1 MDGINDGVGYLKD
14 EHLRVL
20 VQLYKKLC
28 GYVRISSLGRNIEE
42 VVNKGSSILAIVQG
56 PGLGAALTSTPH
68 PRMETPNFGDI
79 SAIQSFREDVEV
91 EDSTAE
97 NETGVSMQ
105 RNETRSPDEVED
117 SIAENETEVS
127 MQMNET
133 RNPDDWMKRAQ
144 RRNNSPKKDYLENEN
159 EFITITEDL
168 DLLDEYEILK
178 PEEAIQL
185 YPNED
190 KLMGKEE
197 NITKKDEITE
207 NVKDLKVD
215 IKLHRGLKLGKPHPP
230 SNVGKG
236 KIGIKL
242 TRKNHTLVTKKME
255 EKTMTKSKR
264 KLVAKNSTD
273 VKATFKKPKKVTK
286 RRRMSIFEVFPE
298 NNTTVI
304 LEDVRRPSMRRA
316 AKKIKLSMEDSQ
328 DDIEDF
334 LTDQNGN
341 TSRIKRKPKTPAK
354 KAKIESKKMTPSNDS
369 MSGKGRKRRTRL
381 VFNFLNARFVN
392 LQSMYI
398 ITMQV

>member
-1 MDGINDGVGYLKD
+1 MDGSNDGSGYLQD
-14 EHLRVL
+14 DQLRIL
-20 VQLYKKLC
+20 VQSYKKLC

-56 PGLGAALTSTPH
+56 QESRGQGQVATLTSTPH
-68 PRMETPNFGDI
+68 PRRETPNFGDI
-79 SAIQSFREDVEV
+79 SAIQSVRE
-91 EDSTAE
+91 
-97 NETGVSMQ
+97 
-105 RNETRSPDEVED
+105 DEVED

-133 RNPDDWMKRAQ
+133 RNPDDGMKRAL
-144 RRNNSPKKDYLENEN
+144 RRNNSPKKDYLESEN
-159 EFITITEDL
+159 EILTITEDL
-168 DLLDEYEILK
+168 DLLDEYEISK

-207 NVKDLKVD
+207 NVEDLKVD

-341 TSRIKRKPKTPAK
+341 TSRIKTKPKTPAK

-381 VFNFLNARFVN
+381 VFNFLNARLVN
-392 LQSMYI
+392 LQY
-398 ITMQV
+398 VHYNYAGARPVKDV

>member
-1 MDGINDGVGYLKD
+1 M
-14 EHLRVL
+14 
-20 VQLYKKLC
+20 
-28 GYVRISSLGRNIEE
+28 
-42 VVNKGSSILAIVQG
+42 
-56 PGLGAALTSTPH
+56 
-68 PRMETPNFGDI
+68 
-79 SAIQSFREDVEV
+79 
-91 EDSTAE
+91 
-97 NETGVSMQ
+97 MQ

-168 DLLDEYEILK
+168 DLLDEYEISK
-178 PEEAIQL
+178 PEEEIQL
-185 YPNED
+185 NPNED

-354 KAKIESKKMTPSNDS
+354 KAKIESKKMTPSNNS

-392 LQSMYI
+392 LQSTYI

>member
-168 DLLDEYEILK
+168 DLLDEYEISK
-178 PEEAIQL
+178 PEEEVIQL
-185 YPNED
+185 NSNED
-190 KLMGKEE
+190 KLLEKEE
-197 NITKKDEITE
+197 ISEE
-207 NVKDLKVD
+207 NVKDMKVD
-215 IKLHRGLKLGKPHPP
+215 TKLHRGLKLGKPHPP

-398 ITMQV
+398 ITMQVRGL